1 MTQGFTATR
10 TARILHALELPALV
24 AVPVI
29 MATCVL
35 MDVDATAPLTVLAVL
50 LAVGLLF
57 ASVEASRP
65 AMRQLM
71 PTVVLAALAAAG
83 RVLFAAVPDV
93 KPVSAIAIVAGATLG
108 PQSGFAVGA
117 LSALVSNFFFGQG
130 VWTPWQMYAWG
141 LVGYVAGFVCRGEGR
156 RARVG
161 VYVWGLCSALVYGAI
176 LNGFYVIGFVRP
188 LTWQTA
194 FVAVLA
200 ALPFDLIHGVS
211 TVGFLLLV
219 WAPWKASIRRVVA
232 KYGLS
237 PSEGVREGEGG

>member
-1 MTQGFTATR
+1 MGRGVTATR
-10 TARILHALELPALV
+10 MSRVLRALELPALA
-24 AVPVI
+24 AVPVV
-29 MATCVL
+29 MAICVIE
-35 MDVDATAPLTVLAVL
+35 DVDAGALLTALAAV
-50 LAVGLLF
+50 LAVGLML
-57 ASVEASRP
+57 AGVEASRP

-83 RVLFAAVPDV
+83 RLLFAAVPDV

-117 LSALVSNFFFGQG
+117 LAALVSNLFFGQG
-130 VWTPWQMYAWG
+130 AWTPWQMYAWG

-156 RARVG
+156 RARVA
-161 VYVWGLCSALVYGAI
+161 VYVWGFCSALVYGAS
-176 LNGFYVIGFVRP
+176 LNGFYIIGFVRP

-194 FVAVLA
+194 LAAVLA

-219 WAPWKASIRRVVA
+219 WTPWRASIRRVVA

-237 PSEGVREGEGG
+237 PAERAEGDPRA

>member
-1 MTQGFTATR
+1 MTQGFTATH
-10 TARILHALELPALV
+10 TVRILHALELPALV
-24 AVPVI
+24 AVPAAMAACVI
-29 MATCVL
+29 
-35 MDVDATAPLTVLAVL
+35 MDVDATAPLTILAVL
-50 LAVGLLF
+50 FAVGLLF

-93 KPVSAIAIVAGATLG
+93 KPVSAVAIVAGATLG

-194 FVAVLA
+194 FVALLA

-219 WAPWKASIRRVVA
+219 WTPWRASIRRVVA

-237 PSEGVREGEGG
+237 PSEGARETRGG